1 MARNNKEAVPSAC
14 PIDLTCLGM
23 CSWTNCPGNADVVNS
38 KPHLPSVE
46 EPHPSVSLLR
56 IQPLP
61 SVERFATVTDKE
73 LAKLSEG
80 LIPANTNTIVGGIYV
95 IVIVVVA
102 SHRFVKMNAQS
113 LVAIVL

>member
-1 MARNNKEAVPSAC
+1 M
-14 PIDLTCLGM
+14 
-23 CSWTNCPGNADVVNS
+23 VNF

-46 EPHPSVSLLR
+46 EPHPSVSSLR
-56 IQPLP
+56 IQSLP
-61 SVERFATVTDKE
+61 SVERFATVTDRE

>member
-1 MARNNKEAVPSAC
+1 MNAT
-14 PIDLTCLGM
+14 PIFKFI
-23 CSWTNCPGNADVVNS
+23 VNTAPPFS
-38 KPHLPSVE
+38 
-46 EPHPSVSLLR
+46 
-56 IQPLP
+56 P

>member
-1 MARNNKEAVPSAC
+1 MQG
-14 PIDLTCLGM
+14 LG
-23 CSWTNCPGNADVVNS
+23 TRL
-38 KPHLPSVE
+38 HLPSVE
-46 EPHPSVSLLR
+46 EPHPSVSSLR

-61 SVERFATVTDKE
+61 SVERFTTVTDKE

-102 SHRFVKMNAQS
+102 SHRKMNAQS

>member
-1 MARNNKEAVPSAC
+1 MACNNKEAVPSAC
-14 PIDLTCLGM
+14 PIDPTCLGM

-46 EPHPSVSLLR
+46 EPHPSVSSLR

-80 LIPANTNTIVGGIYV
+80 LIPANTNTIVGEIYV